1 MPRTAI
7 TLVSPSRRDCAGP
20 PLHLSHHPGG
30 IAQDRHYTC
39 LTIQEALPRA
49 AITLV
54 SPSRRHSQDCHYT
67 CLTIQEELP
76 RTAITLVSPFSR
88 HCPGPPLHLSHQPGG
103 IPQDRHYTCLT
114 IQERSSRTAI
124 ILVSPSRR
132 DRPGPPLYLSH
143 HPGLTIPPSL
153 GHVSL
158 NPLNA
163 TAARISKNVPSK

>member
-1 MPRTAI
+1 MSHHLGGLPRTAI

-30 IAQDRHYTC
+30 IAQGCHYTC
-39 LTIQEALPRA
+39 LTIQEALPRT

-54 SPSRRHSQDCHYT
+54 SPSRRD
-67 CLTIQEELP
+67 
-76 RTAITLVSPFSR
+76 R
-88 HCPGPPLHLSHQPGG
+88 PGPPLHLSHHPGG
-103 IPQDRHYTCLT
+103 IAQDRHYTCLT
-114 IQERSSRTAI
+114 IQERSSRTTI

>member
-1 MPRTAI
+1 MQPRPATPPQGPPRTAT
-7 TLVSPSRRDCAGP
+7 TLVPPSRRNCQRPPLHFSHHPGGIAQDCHYTCLTIQGDCPGP
-20 PLHLSHHPGG
+20 PLHFSHHPGG

-39 LTIQEALPRA
+39 LTIQG
-49 AITLV
+49 
-54 SPSRRHSQDCHYT
+54 D
-67 CLTIQEELP
+67 
-76 RTAITLVSPFSR
+76 
-88 HCPGPPLHLSHQPGG
+88 CPGPPLHLSHHPGG
-103 IPQDRHYTCLT
+103 IAQDRHYTCLT